1 MKKLEA
7 FIALFLFIGIQV
19 VFAQKTQNSDIAGE
33 TDEHNATVV
42 EGLQT
47 IKTYPFSDPNP
58 LPAMAISKKVS
69 SYYPYF
75 MIDGYTNNAHN
86 EKWKVVELENDYI
99 SVTVLPE
106 VGGKV
111 WGAIEKSTGKEFVY
125 QNHAMKFRAI
135 AIRGPW
141 TSGGIEHNFGLDL
154 GHAPWAASPVDYKM
168 LYNADGSV
176 SCVVGGLDLASR
188 SEWRVKI
195 NVPKDKAY
203 FETEAL
209 WFNPL
214 SLHEAYLSWEVAAY
228 RGTDDLQ
235 LFYPGNYHIG
245 HYGLASPWPI
255 DKEGRDLSYYKNN
268 KFGLS
273 KSYHVMGDYRNW
285 YGGYWHDLS
294 VGFAHWSLYTD
305 SPGKKLWIISIAR
318 DGDIWSDLL
327 TDGDG
332 PSVEWQAGVKF
343 NQPMEEGGYH
353 SPFTQLTH
361 NPFYAETKTD
371 YWFPVK
377 DIGGMVDA
385 NTYGSLNVD
394 LMGDSLRISICP
406 LQQIEDNLVL
416 RVNDEKILHEKVQ
429 LEPMKIYNQSIEYT
443 ITGNETI
450 TVNLGNKKL
459 YYSNRPESIVSR
471 PVVTSEHIKDY
482 NSASTYFRMGED
494 QNAMRNYGEAIA
506 SYKKCIEIEPTHS
519 VALAKIAELYYRK
532 GQYTE
537 GIPYARKVLEVNTYD
552 GAANF
557 IYGALHHKLGNLYK
571 AEEAYSVASR
581 SMEYRSAAYAQLA
594 LIEVKKNDFELAV
607 VFANKSLDF
616 NKYNLTSKSLLIS
629 AFRKSGARNKAQ
641 IAIEAVLNIDPLN
654 HYARFEK
661 FLLAFDSIGE
671 VDIFQSGIQNEFPH
685 ETYLELAIQY
695 VNIGLYDDAIKVLE
709 LAPEFPTVYYWL
721 AYLYRDSSRQ
731 KSMEYLRKAEAISP
745 WLVFPFRL
753 ESIPVLEWAEQQH
766 HSWKTVY
773 YSGLIQWNKH
783 NLIEAKELFEKC
795 ADEPD
800 YGPFYI
806 SRGILCYDGPAKQ
819 ESALKDFKKAVLIN
833 PGEWRSWHELN
844 RFYEIKGYFSEQFE
858 NAKKA
863 YQQFMSNPFISI
875 DYSRALLNAKK
886 PEECIEVLNN
896 TFIFPQEGAREGHDI
911 YEMAHIALALNKIEQ
926 RKFKEAIL
934 YLDEAKNFPE
944 NLGVGKPYDPDYRVL
959 DFLLAHCEEALGN
972 ASASL
977 RHYQSINDF
986 SDRPELFN
994 TAVNVSSNYIPVIA
1008 LKKLGIEN
1016 QAKEII
1022 EGWKHY
1028 QDSLNT
1034 WHISKEKM
1042 PLQMEW
1048 VLAKYYDPLADTKA
1062 LEDKIIGNGNESQFT
1077 LLLRALDLFDRKRRA
1092 KL

>member
-1 MKKLEA
+1 MKNLEA
-7 FIALFLFIGIQV
+7 SVVLFLMIGFQV
-19 VFAQKTQNSDIAGE
+19 VFAQKTLISSVAG
-33 TDEHNATVV
+33 NADGQHASMT
-42 EGLQT
+42 EAYQT

-58 LPAMAISKKVS
+58 LPAMAISKTVS

-75 MIDGYTNNAHN
+75 MIDGYTNKADN
-86 EKWKVVELENDYI
+86 KDWKVVELENDYI

-111 WGAIEKSTGKEFVY
+111 WGAIEKSTGREFVY
-125 QNHAMKFRAI
+125 QNRVMKFRAI

-154 GHAPWAASPVDYKM
+154 GHAPWAASPVDYVM
-168 LYNADGSV
+168 MNNPDGSV

-195 NVPKDKAY
+195 NVLKDKAY

-245 HYGLASPWPI
+245 HYGVASPWPI
-255 DKEGRDLSYYKNN
+255 DNKGRDLSFYKNN

-285 YGGYWHDLS
+285 YGGYWHNLS

-361 NPFYAETKTD
+361 NPHYMETKTD

-377 DIGGMVDA
+377 EIGGMVDA
-385 NTYGSLNVD
+385 NTYGSLNVEVI
-394 LMGDSLRISICP
+394 GDSLRISICP
-406 LQQIEDNLVL
+406 LQQIDDSLVIC
-416 RVNDEKILHEKVQ
+416 VNNEKILQQKVQ
-429 LEPMKIYNQSIEYT
+429 LEPMKIYSQSVEYAFT
-443 ITGNETI
+443 EKEII
-450 TVNLGNKKL
+450 TVSLGNKKL
-459 YYSNRPESIVSR
+459 YYSNNPESIVSR
-471 PVVTSEHIKDY
+471 PVVTGEHIKDY
-482 NSASTYFRMGED
+482 NSASTYFRIGED
-494 QNAMRNYGEAIA
+494 QNAMRNYGEAMA
-506 SYKKCIEIEPTHS
+506 LYKKCIEIEPTHS
-519 VALAKIAELYYRK
+519 AALAKIAELYYRK
-532 GQYTE
+532 GQYAE

-552 GAANF
+552 GAANY
-557 IYGALHHKLGNLYK
+557 IYGSLHHKLNNIYE
-571 AEEAYSVASR
+571 AEEALSVASR
-581 SMEYRSAAYAQLA
+581 SMEYRSAAYAQIA
-594 LIEVKKNDFELAV
+594 GIEVMKKDFELAI

-616 NKYNLTSKSLLIS
+616 NKYNLTAANLLIS
-629 AFRKSGARNKAQ
+629 ANRKLGKFDEAKN
-641 IAIEAVLNIDPLN
+641 AIDVVLAFDPLN
-654 HYARFEK
+654 QYARFEK
-661 FLLAFDSIGE
+661 FLLASNPVNKRSE
-671 VDIFQSGIQNEFPH
+671 FQSGVKNEFPH

-695 VNIGLYDDAIKVLE
+695 VNAGLYDDAINVLE
-709 LAPEFPTVYYWL
+709 LAPEYPTVYYWL
-721 AYLYRDSSRQ
+721 AYLYRNSSGQ
-731 KSMEYLRKAEAISP
+731 KSGEFLRKAEAISP

-753 ESIPVLEWAEQQH
+753 ETIPVLEWAEQQH

-773 YSGLIQWNKH
+773 YSGLIQWNKN
-783 NLIEAKELFEKC
+783 NLNKAKELFEKC
-795 ADEPD
+795 ANEPD

-806 SRGILCYDGPAKQ
+806 SRGILFNDDSSKDY
-819 ESALKDFKKAVLIN
+819 ALTDFKKAVQIN
-833 PGEWRSWHELN
+833 SGEWRSWHALSQY
-844 RFYEIKGYFSEQFE
+844 YEKRGYFSKEFD

-863 YQQFMSNPFISI
+863 YLKFTSNPFLSI

-886 PEECIEVLNN
+886 PEQCIEVLNN

-911 YEMAHIALALNKIEQ
+911 YEMAHIAAALDRIEQ
-926 RKFKEAIL
+926 KKFEEAVK
-934 YLDEAKNFPE
+934 YLEKGKQFPE

-959 DFLLAHCEEALGN
+959 DFLLAHCEETLGN
-972 ASASL
+972 EPKSME
-977 RHYQSINDF
+977 HYQSIIDYSAN
-986 SDRPELFN
+986 PELFN
-994 TAVNVSSNYIPVIA
+994 TAVNASSNFIPV
-1008 LKKLGIEN
+1008 LVLGKFGKEK
-1016 QAKEII
+1016 QASDLI

-1028 QDSLNT
+1028 QDSLST
-1034 WHISKEKM
+1034 WHISDEKV
-1042 PLQMEW
+1042 PIQMEW
-1048 VLAKYYDPLADTKA
+1048 VLAKNKDPLADTKA
-1062 LEDKIIGNGNESQFT
+1062 LENEIIGVGNESQFA
-1077 LLLRALDLFDRKRRA
+1077 LLLRILGLVDRKRRA